1 MPAGYENITWYGN
14 GPSEGYSDRCSYATV
29 GVYDTTVT
37 DSFFPFIENQ
47 TSGNHNGVKWMA
59 LTGDDKP
66 YGVLVAGK
74 QDLEASALHFTMDE
88 LDAADHPYELTAP
101 NEETYFHVDLISR
114 GIGNASCGPDNLD
127 QYKVPNNQAY
137 TYEYTI
143 IPYETASATRWS

>member
-1 MPAGYENITWYGN
+1 MKVGSTMTLPAGYENITWYGN

-66 YGVLVAGK
+66 YGRPRGRQAGSGG
-74 QDLEASALHFTMDE
+74 QRIALYDGR
-88 LDAADHPYELTAP
+88 AGC
-101 NEETYFHVDLISR
+101 S
-114 GIGNASCGPDNLD
+114 
-127 QYKVPNNQAY
+127 
-137 TYEYTI
+137 
-143 IPYETASATRWS
+143 